1 MELFVLD
8 LDILTLLATPAW
20 LGKIGNILSVVL
32 GLGMVIFFH
41 ELGHFAVAK
50 WCDVNVE
57 RFSIGIGPIIWS
69 RQKGETEY
77 ALSALPFGGYVKMLG
92 QDDMDPNQMTSDEI
106 AENPR
111 AYSSKKV
118 WQRMAIISAGVIMN
132 VITGCL
138 FFATAYFFGVIET
151 VPMVGSVYSGSP
163 AWIAGVQEGDLI
175 TSINGGPVK
184 NFTDFKQEVV
194 LSSGPVV
201 LGGRHVDGQEFTTTI
216 VPRQGKTVRVV
227 GIGPAVTSNLAKE
240 IGDLKAISKP
250 GLPSEEASTP
260 FLPGD
265 EIVAMNDQP
274 IQFFHEML
282 EATARMAGEEIV
294 YTVNRPVVAEDG
306 TEATNAADAVET
318 KSLEISIAPMEF
330 KSIGLWMAIGPV
342 TAIKKDSIAEQAGM
356 LLKDQITMVDELIVG
371 TDIDPLRLPNY
382 FSDHAGQPVAV
393 KVKRQTDDGKVDV
406 TLTVVPDD
414 IPAWAERPR
423 AITEPLGIA
432 AIGIGFHIQD
442 RIAHIVEGSEASQAD
457 PPFAENQKISMIELR
472 HPDPGK
478 ITPDDFGDT
487 DQPFEIDFES
497 IRAEQE
503 DDTSGDINWAWV
515 FSQIQMAPNRQVKIH
530 IAASSE
536 GNEGFATLL
545 KEREYT
551 EDWYL
556 PMRGIPGFQLH
567 QFERKAESFGD
578 AMALGYNKTKNSGM
592 SIYMT
597 LRALF
602 QGNLN
607 YTALSG
613 PLGIVRIG
621 YAVAD
626 NGATQL
632 LKFLGFLSINL
643 AVLNFLPIPILD
655 GGHMVFLIWEAVTR
669 KKPSPKV
676 IDYAHRLGFVFIISL
691 FLLVMYLDLF
701 VN

>member
-1 MELFVLD
+1 MELLVLD
-8 LDILTLLATPAW
+8 LDVLTLLATPAW

-151 VPMVGSVYSGSP
+151 VPMVGSVYTGSP
-163 AWIAGVQEGDLI
+163 AWVAGVREGDLI
-175 TSINGGPVK
+175 TSTNGTTTK

-201 LGGRHVDGQEFTTTI
+201 LKGKHVDGQEFTTTI
-216 VPRQGKTVRVV
+216 TPRQGKTVRVV
-227 GIGPAVTSNLAKE
+227 GIGPAVTSKLAQE
-240 IGDLKAISKP
+240 IGDVKAISKP
-250 GLPSEEASTP
+250 GLASERASTP

-265 EIVAMNDQP
+265 EIVEMNGQP

-282 EATARMAGEEIV
+282 EATARMASEEIQ
-294 YTVNRPVVAEDG
+294 YTVLRSPGDTEPVKPGAED
-306 TEATNAADAVET
+306 TRKKAKLTIT
-318 KSLEISIAPMEF
+318 IPPMQF

-342 TAIKKDSIAEQAGM
+342 SAIKKDSIAEKAGL
-356 LLKDQITMVDELIVG
+356 LLKDQITEVDEIVVG
-371 TDIDPLRLPNY
+371 KDIDPLRLPNY
-382 FSDHAGQPVAV
+382 FSEHAGQPVEV
-393 KVKRQTDDGKVDV
+393 TVKRQTDDGKVDV
-406 TLTVVPDD
+406 TLTMVPDD
-414 IPAWAERPR
+414 ISAWAERPR
-423 AITEPLGIA
+423 SITEPLGIA
-432 AIGIGFHIQD
+432 AIGAGFHVQD
-442 RIAHIVEGSEASQAD
+442 RIAHIVPGSEASKAD
-457 PPFAENQKISMIELR
+457 TPFAENQKISMIELR
-472 HPDPGK
+472 HPDPTK
-478 ITPDDFGDT
+478 IIPDDFGDT
-487 DQPFEIDFES
+487 DKPFEINFEE
-497 IRAEQE
+497 IRKEEE
-503 DDTSGDINWAWV
+503 DDTSGEINWAWV

-530 IAASSE
+530 IAPGSE

-545 KEREYT
+545 KEREFT
-551 EDWYL
+551 DGWYL

-578 AMALGYNKTKNSGM
+578 AMALGYYQTKSSGM

-632 LKFLGFLSINL
+632 LKFLGYLSINL

-655 GGHMVFLIWEAVTR
+655 GGHMFFLIWEAVSR

>member
-1 MELFVLD
+1 VELLVLD
-8 LDILTLLATPAW
+8 LDVLTLLATPAW

-151 VPMVGSVYSGSP
+151 VPMVGSVYTGSP
-163 AWIAGVQEGDLI
+163 AWVAGVREGDLI
-175 TSINGGPVK
+175 TSTNGTTTK

-201 LGGRHVDGQEFTTTI
+201 LKGKHVDGQEFTTTI
-216 VPRQGKTVRVV
+216 TPRQGETVRVV
-227 GIGPAVTSNLAKE
+227 GIGPAVTSKLAQE
-240 IGDLKAISKP
+240 IGDVKAISKP
-250 GLPSEEASTP
+250 GLASERASTP

-265 EIVAMNDQP
+265 EIVEMNGQP

-282 EATARMAGEEIV
+282 EATARMASEEIQ
-294 YTVNRPVVAEDG
+294 YTVLRSPGDTEPVKPGAED
-306 TEATNAADAVET
+306 TRKKAKLTIT
-318 KSLEISIAPMEF
+318 IPPMQF

-342 TAIKKDSIAEQAGM
+342 SAIKKDSIAEKAGL
-356 LLKDQITMVDELIVG
+356 LLKDQITAVDEIVVG
-371 TDIDPLRLPNY
+371 KDIDPLRLPNY
-382 FSDHAGQPVAV
+382 FSEHAGQPVAV
-393 KVKRQTDDGKVDV
+393 TVKRQTDDGKVDV
-406 TLTVVPDD
+406 TLTMVPDD
-414 IPAWAERPR
+414 ISAWAERPR
-423 AITEPLGIA
+423 SITEPLGIA
-432 AIGIGFHIQD
+432 AIGAGFHVQD
-442 RIAHIVEGSEASQAD
+442 RIAHIVPGSEASKAD
-457 PPFAENQKISMIELR
+457 TPFAENQKISMIELR
-472 HPDPGK
+472 HPDPTK
-478 ITPDDFGDT
+478 IIPDDFGDT
-487 DQPFEIDFES
+487 DKPFEINFEE
-497 IRAEQE
+497 IRKEEE
-503 DDTSGDINWAWV
+503 DDTSGEINWAWV

-530 IAASSE
+530 IAPGSE

-545 KEREYT
+545 KEREFT
-551 EDWYL
+551 DGWYL

-578 AMALGYNKTKNSGM
+578 AMALGYYQTKSSGM

-632 LKFLGFLSINL
+632 LKFLGYLSINL

-655 GGHMVFLIWEAVTR
+655 GGHMFFLIWEAVSR

>member
-1 MELFVLD
+1 MELLVLD
-8 LDILTLLATPAW
+8 LDVLTLLATPAW

-151 VPMVGSVYSGSP
+151 VPMVGSVYTGSP
-163 AWIAGVQEGDLI
+163 AWVAGVREGDLI
-175 TSINGGPVK
+175 TSTNGTTTK

-201 LGGRHVDGQEFTTTI
+201 LKGKHVDGQEFTTTI
-216 VPRQGKTVRVV
+216 TPRQGKTVRVV
-227 GIGPAVTSNLAKE
+227 GIGPAVTSKLAQE
-240 IGDLKAISKP
+240 IGDVKAISKP
-250 GLPSEEASTP
+250 GLASERASTP

-265 EIVAMNDQP
+265 EIVEMNGQP

-282 EATARMAGEEIV
+282 EATARMASEEIQ
-294 YTVNRPVVAEDG
+294 YTVLRSPGDTEPVKPGAED
-306 TEATNAADAVET
+306 TRKKAKLTIT
-318 KSLEISIAPMEF
+318 IPPMQF

-342 TAIKKDSIAEQAGM
+342 SAIKKDSIAEKAGL
-356 LLKDQITMVDELIVG
+356 LLKDQITAVDEIVVG
-371 TDIDPLRLPNY
+371 KDIDPLRLPNY
-382 FSDHAGQPVAV
+382 FSEHAGQPVEV
-393 KVKRQTDDGKVDV
+393 TVKRQTDDGKVDV
-406 TLTVVPDD
+406 TLTMVPDD
-414 IPAWAERPR
+414 ISAWAERPR
-423 AITEPLGIA
+423 SITEPLGIA
-432 AIGIGFHIQD
+432 AIGAGFHVQD
-442 RIAHIVEGSEASQAD
+442 RIAHIVPGSEASKAD
-457 PPFAENQKISMIELR
+457 TPFAENQKISMIELR
-472 HPDPGK
+472 HPDPTK
-478 ITPDDFGDT
+478 IIPDDFGDT
-487 DQPFEIDFES
+487 DKPFEINFEE
-497 IRAEQE
+497 IRKEEE
-503 DDTSGDINWAWV
+503 DDTSGEINWAWV

-530 IAASSE
+530 IAPGSE

-545 KEREYT
+545 KEREFT
-551 EDWYL
+551 DGWYL

-578 AMALGYNKTKNSGM
+578 AMALGYYQTKSSGM

-632 LKFLGFLSINL
+632 LKFLGYLSINL

-655 GGHMVFLIWEAVTR
+655 GGHMFFLIWEAVSR

>member
-1 MELFVLD
+1 VELLVLD
-8 LDILTLLATPAW
+8 LDVLTLLATPAW

-151 VPMVGSVYSGSP
+151 VPMVGSVYTGSP
-163 AWIAGVQEGDLI
+163 AWVAGVREGDLI
-175 TSINGGPVK
+175 TSTNGTTTK

-201 LGGRHVDGQEFTTTI
+201 LKGKHVDGQEFTTTI
-216 VPRQGKTVRVV
+216 TPRQGKTVRVV
-227 GIGPAVTSNLAKE
+227 GIGPAVTSKLAQE
-240 IGDLKAISKP
+240 IGDVKAISKP
-250 GLPSEEASTP
+250 GLASERASTP

-265 EIVAMNDQP
+265 EIVEMNGQP

-282 EATARMAGEEIV
+282 EATARMASEEIQ
-294 YTVNRPVVAEDG
+294 YTVLRSPGDTEPVKPGAED
-306 TEATNAADAVET
+306 TRKKAKLTIT
-318 KSLEISIAPMEF
+318 IPPMQF

-342 TAIKKDSIAEQAGM
+342 SAIKKDSIAEKAGL
-356 LLKDQITMVDELIVG
+356 LLKDQITAVDEIVVG
-371 TDIDPLRLPNY
+371 KDIDPLRLPNY
-382 FSDHAGQPVAV
+382 FSEHAGQPVAV
-393 KVKRQTDDGKVDV
+393 TVKRQTDDGKVDV
-406 TLTVVPDD
+406 TLTMVPDD
-414 IPAWAERPR
+414 ISAWAERPR
-423 AITEPLGIA
+423 SITEPLGIA
-432 AIGIGFHIQD
+432 AIGAGFHVQD
-442 RIAHIVEGSEASQAD
+442 RIAHIVPGSEASKAD
-457 PPFAENQKISMIELR
+457 TPFAENQKISMIELR
-472 HPDPGK
+472 HPDPTK
-478 ITPDDFGDT
+478 IIPDDFGDT
-487 DQPFEIDFES
+487 DKPFEINFEE
-497 IRAEQE
+497 IRKEEE
-503 DDTSGDINWAWV
+503 DDTSGEINWAWV

-530 IAASSE
+530 IAPGSE

-545 KEREYT
+545 KEREFT
-551 EDWYL
+551 DGWYL

-578 AMALGYNKTKNSGM
+578 AMALGYYQTKSSGM

-632 LKFLGFLSINL
+632 LKFLGYLSINL

-655 GGHMVFLIWEAVTR
+655 GGHMFFLIWEAVSR

>member
-1 MELFVLD
+1 VELLVLD
-8 LDILTLLATPAW
+8 LDVLTLLATPAW

-151 VPMVGSVYSGSP
+151 VPMVGSVYTGSP
-163 AWIAGVQEGDLI
+163 AWVAGVREGDLI
-175 TSINGGPVK
+175 TSTNGTTTK

-201 LGGRHVDGQEFTTTI
+201 LKGKHVDGQEFTTTI
-216 VPRQGKTVRVV
+216 TPRQGKTVRVV
-227 GIGPAVTSNLAKE
+227 GIGPAVTSKLAQE
-240 IGDLKAISKP
+240 IGDVKAISKP
-250 GLPSEEASTP
+250 GLASERASTP

-265 EIVAMNDQP
+265 EIVEMNGQP

-282 EATARMAGEEIV
+282 EATARMASEEIQ
-294 YTVNRPVVAEDG
+294 YTVLRSPGDTEPVKPGAED
-306 TEATNAADAVET
+306 TRKKAKLTIT
-318 KSLEISIAPMEF
+318 IPPMQF

-342 TAIKKDSIAEQAGM
+342 SAIKKDSIAEKAGL
-356 LLKDQITMVDELIVG
+356 LLKDQITAVDEIVVG
-371 TDIDPLRLPNY
+371 KDIDPLRLPNY
-382 FSDHAGQPVAV
+382 FSEHAGQPVEV
-393 KVKRQTDDGKVDV
+393 TVKRQTDDGKVDV
-406 TLTVVPDD
+406 TLTMVPDD
-414 IPAWAERPR
+414 ISAWAERPR
-423 AITEPLGIA
+423 SITEPLGIA
-432 AIGIGFHIQD
+432 AIGAGFHVQD
-442 RIAHIVEGSEASQAD
+442 RIAHIVPGSEASKAD
-457 PPFAENQKISMIELR
+457 TPFAENQKISMIELR
-472 HPDPGK
+472 HPDPTK
-478 ITPDDFGDT
+478 IIPDDFGDT
-487 DQPFEIDFES
+487 DKPFEINFEE
-497 IRAEQE
+497 IRKEEE
-503 DDTSGDINWAWV
+503 DDTSGEINWAWV

-530 IAASSE
+530 IAPGSE

-545 KEREYT
+545 KEREFT
-551 EDWYL
+551 DGWYL

-578 AMALGYNKTKNSGM
+578 AMALGYYQTKSSGM

-632 LKFLGFLSINL
+632 LKFLGYLSINL

-655 GGHMVFLIWEAVTR
+655 GGHMFFLIWEAVSR